1 MSQVIKAFFIVSDP
15 LLALR
20 VKFIISSM
28 GLLIFIAKR
37 VHILTKDM
45 LKILKCFQN
54 LILYILGVELS
65 IVCIFVFQ
73 YF

>member
-1 MSQVIKAFFIVSDP
+1 MSQVVKAFFIVSDP

-20 VKFIISSM
+20 VEFIIGSV
-28 GLLIFIAKR
+28 GLLVFIAER
-37 VHILTKDM
+37 VHIVTKDM

-54 LILYILGVELS
+54 LILYILRVELS
-65 IVCIFVFQ
+65 IICIFVFQ

>member
-20 VKFIISSM
+20 VEFIVSSM

>member
-20 VKFIISSM
+20 IEFIISSM

-37 VHILTKDM
+37 VHVFAKDL
-45 LKILKCFQN
+45 LKILECFQN
-54 LILYILGVELS
+54 LILYILWVELS